1 MCKQRRR
8 PGEGGDLMVHDGRGL
23 GWRHVMMGLR
33 ALWESPKIFK

>member
-23 GWRHVMMGLR
+23 GMASCDDGAGGILGI
-33 ALWESPKIFK
+33 PKNL